1 MFPSYQNQPASVR
14 VAHLRHTT
22 TQQKKTFH
30 VCHIKVG
37 KQMSGSNCLSHIFVR
52 FIFPCLMLDLS
63 SQVIPL
69 YQLHARVWALIPV
82 IMILSLP
89 GVNGFSI
96 FYGQYRHFPVDTHHQ
111 SVASMGQQML

>member
-1 MFPSYQNQPASVR
+1 MSHQGGKTNVR
-14 VAHLRHTT
+14 IQLPIPYFCA
-22 TQQKKTFH
+22 FY
-30 VCHIKVG
+30 
-37 KQMSGSNCLSHIFVR
+37 
-52 FIFPCLMLDLS
+52 FPCLMLDLS